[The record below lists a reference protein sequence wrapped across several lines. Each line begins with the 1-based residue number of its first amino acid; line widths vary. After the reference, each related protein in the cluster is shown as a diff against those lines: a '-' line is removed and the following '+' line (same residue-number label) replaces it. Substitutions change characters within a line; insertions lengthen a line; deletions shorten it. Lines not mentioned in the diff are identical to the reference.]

1 MLQDSRFTLP
11 PEDMDQLRADSKG
24 KGKGKGKQVET
35 ATTSNKRKRSA
46 QNSDDDEGDLYDQV
60 LNGPLP
66 STSKSKPA
74 AEPEPENVENND
86 DEPLNTLPKPLQID
100 SIASYNATVDRSGI
114 IYISRIPPG
123 MGPSKVKHILANY
136 GEIGRIYLVAADSSS
151 SSSKRDS
158 GKKHKPHRFVE
169 GWVEFLDKKIARSTA
184 EALNAQTIGDMA
196 ISKGSK
202 KNGGSK
208 KWKDDV
214 WTMKYLPRFK
224 WNMLSEQVGELQQS
238 SSFLRM
244 ILDVLML
251 VSDGSHRSGDTTS
264 SPPERARKQ
273 QERTS

>member
-1 MLQDSRFTLP
+1 MLEDARFTLP
-11 PEDMDQLRADSKG
+11 PEDIDS
-24 KGKGKGKQVET
+24 KGKGKQVET
-35 ATTSNKRKRSA
+35 ATTTNKRKRSA

-66 STSKSKPA
+66 LPQPSTSKLA
-74 AEPEPENVENND
+74 AEPENENEGEARE
-86 DEPLNTLPKPLQID
+86 EPLNTLPKPLQID

-123 MGPSKVKHILANY
+123 MGPSKVKHILSNY
-136 GEIGRIYLVAADSSS
+136 GDIGRIYLVAADSSS

-158 GKKHKPHRFVE
+158 GKKHKPHRFIE
-169 GWVEFLDKKIARSTA
+169 GWVEFLDKKVARSTA
-184 EALNAQTIGDMA
+184 EALNAQTIGEMA

-224 WNMLSEQVGELQQS
+224 WNMLSEQVGESQH
-238 SSFLRM
+238 SSFILRM
-244 ILDVLML
+244 ISIVLML
-251 VSDGSHRSGDTTS
+251 GSVCSHRSSHSTG
-264 SPPERARKQ
+264 SPPERACKQ